1 MGCRSC
7 LEFESKLIYQENYFF
22 FACYFNPCLVLLPG
36 SGMRPYATWRK
47 SSKGIERL
55 ELYLWLGER
64 EWPLDINMIKISPFL
79 LSDYDFTFHCH
90 KLCGQSRGIKCNRI
104 DGSG

>member
-1 MGCRSC
+1 M
-7 LEFESKLIYQENYFF
+7 F
-22 FACYFNPCLVLLPG
+22 LPG

-64 EWPLDINMIKISPFL
+64 EEWPLDMNMIKISSFL
-79 LSDYDFTFHCH
+79 LFDNDCTFHCH
-90 KLCGQSRGIKCNRI
+90 NLCGQSRRIKWNRI